1 MNSDTG
7 ESSNNYYSSNL
18 PLSNAIEGSNNG
30 LEQLSQ
36 FVSLNGTSFTQ
47 TMINLSHLQNL
58 AMQQQQQ
65 QQQEQQLQ
73 QQNQANF
80 LHNAL
85 AASLAQN
92 QTSTQAFQY
101 FQQSQLQQQPDHR
114 SIRQI
119 SKNDKALSDRSKFVV
134 FVKVLLRY
142 MDKLSDERLTQR
154 TKHAI
159 AECTRLH
166 RSGALGF
173 TSLSDALEIRLRSLI
188 GDEHWNRAQNY
199 CTYLMERKERGNGE
213 KMVSAVQI

>member
-1 MNSDTG
+1 
-7 ESSNNYYSSNL
+7 
-18 PLSNAIEGSNNG
+18 
-30 LEQLSQ
+30 
-36 FVSLNGTSFTQ
+36 
-47 TMINLSHLQNL
+47 MINLSHLQHL
-58 AMQQQQQ
+58 AMQQQRQQQQQ
-65 QQQEQQLQ
+65 QQQL
-73 QQNQANF
+73 QQNQANL

-85 AASLAQN
+85 AAPLAQN
-92 QTSTQAFQY
+92 HTSTQAFQY
-101 FQQSQLQQQPDHR
+101 FQQSQLQQRDHL
-114 SIRQI
+114 SIRQT
-119 SKNDKALSDRSKFVV
+119 SKNDKALSDRSMFVV

-199 CTYLMERKERGNGE
+199 CTYLIERKERGNGE
-213 KMVSAVQI
+213 KMVSAAQI

>member
-7 ESSNNYYSSNL
+7 ESSNNYFSSNQ
-18 PLSNAIEGSNNG
+18 PLSNAVEGNNE

-58 AMQQQQQ
+58 SMQQLEQQQQP
-65 QQQEQQLQ
+65 
-73 QQNQANF
+73 QQNQANL

-92 QTSTQAFQY
+92 QTSRQAFQY
-101 FQQSQLQQQPDHR
+101 FQQTQLQQPHHLP
-114 SIRQI
+114 IRQTP
-119 SKNDKALSDRSKFVV
+119 KNDKTLSDRSKFVV

-142 MDKLSDERLTQR
+142 MGKLSDERLTQQ

-199 CTYLMERKERGNGE
+199 CNYLMERKERDNGE
-213 KMVSAVQI
+213 KMASALQI